1 MGRKRYKTGQEP
13 AKPKSEKE
21 KARKHRRIKP
31 PDPKQQLTI
40 KQSRFAKELMNH
52 RSKKEAALIAGYSP
66 LNPSQAA
73 YQALKAIRK
82 VTPEVMDEMGLT
94 VEVIIQRH
102 LVPLLHATEVKLAQ
116 NGGEYTDFV
125 EVEALGTRT
134 QATRMAFELQNAFPH
149 EQSDIERRGGIDVL
163 VLDSI
168 PWPDWNKDP
177 VDVPA
182 TPMPRLKEPPKD
194 EKSE

>member
-1 MGRKRYKTGQEP
+1 MPGRKRYKTEKAP
-13 AKPKSEKE
+13 RKPKSEKE
-21 KARKHRRIKP
+21 KARKHRRTKP
-31 PDPKQQLTI
+31 RPADKPLTE
-40 KQSRFAKELMNH
+40 KQSRFAAAFMKK
-52 RSKKEAALIAGYSP
+52 RSLREAALIAGYSP
-66 LNPSQAA
+66 LNPSQSGL
-73 YQALKAIRK
+73 QALKAIK
-82 VTPEVMDEMGLT
+82 KATPEVMDEMGLT
-94 VEVIIQRH
+94 IKTIIERH
-102 LVPLLHATEVKLAQ
+102 LIPLLNATEVKLAQ

-163 VLDSI
+163 VLDI
-168 PWPDWNKDP
+168 PWPRWDEDP

-182 TPMPRLKEPPKD
+182 KPMPRLKEPSKD